1 MNSTLVFAL
10 VIAVE
15 SLAVI
20 VVIIGVCFLIWGDF
34 SVESDAQVRRTTSSQ
49 RVKTASKK
57 PTISGTGSAASAPS
71 LKKTASNSAAAA
83 PSPPKVV
90 MTKTAPPNSAGHHDG

>member
-1 MNSTLVFAL
+1 MRSTLVFAL

-20 VVIIGVCFLIWGDF
+20 VVIIGICFLIWGDF
-34 SVESDAQVRRTTSSQ
+34 PVEADAQVRRTAPSTP
-49 RVKTASKK
+49 VKTKRKK
-57 PTISGTGSAASAPS
+57 PTPAVSAP
-71 LKKTASNSAAAA
+71 LKKTASTTAAAA

-90 MTKTAPPNSAGHHDG
+90 MTKTAPPSSAGQ